1 MPFFVMLLDDIVMKE
16 VKGQTISRDAGAGAG
31 AGCTWKLDEFIVFF
45 EPNLSIQSRV

>member
-16 VKGQTISRDAGAGAG
+16 VKGQIISRDAG